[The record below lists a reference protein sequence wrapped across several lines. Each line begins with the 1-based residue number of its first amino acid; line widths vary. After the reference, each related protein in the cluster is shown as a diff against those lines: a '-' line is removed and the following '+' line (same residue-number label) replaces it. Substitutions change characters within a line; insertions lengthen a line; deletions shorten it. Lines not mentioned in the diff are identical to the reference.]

1 MKVYAVMFHTG
12 DHDMVANVFSTEEA
26 AKKYAE
32 DSAASLYP
40 TQKYYWYRGSLICD
54 GWYEEWTVQEW
65 TVQE

>member
-26 AKKYAE
+26 AKKCAE
-32 DSAASLYP
+32 DCAASLYP
-40 TQKYYWYRGSLICD
+40 AQKYYWHRDSLICD